1 MACQRRS
8 TSILH
13 LARHGHLGRNW
24 FWRRWRMLAVIVVMV
39 MVVIMI
45 AGRRQGAPVDGG
57 VGGGIAVGGLG
68 QLVKVLIVLLAKC
81 VVLSLQPAAI
91 GRLADLRLLPLVIG
105 ALLLVVGPLLGL
117 GVHLLLVGVD
127 SLLVEPLQM
136 VRIRIALREGIL
148 AKVEILVDDFAVAGL
163 MDQFAA
169 ATRAGPIGIFE

>member
-1 MACQRRS
+1 MTSRAAEYGLSSQSLSRVNKWSRVACQRRP
-8 TSILH
+8 TSILR
-13 LARHGHLGRNW
+13 LTTDRGRGGQYGRDY
-24 FWRRWRMLAVIVVMV
+24 FGRRGMRSVIVIVIMA
-39 MVVIMI
+39 VIMI
-45 AGRRQGAPVDGG
+45 PGRCQGAPVDGG
-57 VGGGIAVGGLG
+57 IGGGIAVGGLG

-136 VRIRIALREGIL
+136 
-148 AKVEILVDDFAVAGL
+148 
-163 MDQFAA
+163 M
-169 ATRAGPIGIFE
+169 